1 MKKTCGGLLKAAGA
15 GLLLLAGVGVVSA
28 APVPVTA
35 IATSPGFLPGQ
46 IESNGQA
53 LVYIQTAAGIFAPVG
68 ATCTYCPVGDPGRA
82 YDEPAPASSVAAL
95 SGLKYTQGVLGI
107 GSGVKFS
114 LGVTVTNDSIGILLG
129 ELGNNTQHTG
139 DPVTVY
145 PTTNG
150 VRVGSWKRAIVSAD
164 YGELLNE
171 DWRYVY
177 SNAQTLHAFLTTFR
191 LSDFT
196 NDMGELSF
204 DGIELADNSGYDPNI
219 VATFNLDEPLAPY
232 APETPLL
239 LPVTAATFSPGFF
252 VNPETNGQTLAG
264 ITTAE
269 GTFLSITGLTCTAS
283 GGEIGYA
290 RGETAPTN
298 TKEAVSGL
306 RFTQIAINAGT
317 AKWTLDRTVG
327 QQDDRVR
334 FFLGEVGLS
343 GSANTD
349 NNVLI
354 RPLFNGS
361 RIDNWVLQI
370 PSSSWGAPIS
380 PPWQTYY
387 GGNYIFRGQMMSFA
401 LTDFTNGIPGRLEWV
416 NGFEVSGSDG
426 DLNVFGTYE
435 LPPPPPDG
443 TVIMFY

>member
-1 MKKTCGGLLKAAGA
+1 MKRTCGGLLKAAGA

-35 IATSPGFLPGQ
+35 IATHPGFLPDQ

-53 LVYIQTAAGIFAPVG
+53 LVYIQTTNGIYAPVG
-68 ATCTYCPVGDPGRA
+68 ATCTYCSVGDPGRA

-95 SGLKYTQGVLGI
+95 SGLKYTQGVLGM
-107 GSGVKFS
+107 GSVVKFS
-114 LGVTVTNDSIGILLG
+114 LGVTVTNDSVGILLG

-164 YGELLNE
+164 YGELLAD
-171 DWRYVY
+171 DWLYRY
-177 SNAQTLHAFLTTFR
+177 SASQTLHAFLTTFR

-196 NDMGELSF
+196 NDTGELSF
-204 DGIELADNSGYDPNI
+204 DGIELADNTGYDPNM
-219 VATFNLDEPLAPY
+219 VATFGVPLAPY
-232 APETPLL
+232 VPATSYL
-239 LPVTAATFSPGFF
+239 LPVTAATFSPGFV

-269 GTFLSITGLTCTAS
+269 GTFLSITGLTCSAS

-290 RGETAPTN
+290 RNEPVPAN
-298 TKEAVSGL
+298 TKEALSGL
-306 RFTQIAINAGT
+306 RFTQIAVNAGT
-317 AKWTLDRTVG
+317 AKWTLDRMVG
-327 QQDDRVR
+327 QKDDRVR
-334 FFLGEVGLS
+334 FFLGEVGIS

-349 NNVLI
+349 NNVFI

-370 PSSSWGAPIS
+370 PSSSWGTPIS
-380 PPWQTYY
+380 PPWQTYF
-387 GGNYIFRGQMMSFA
+387 GGSYIFRGQMMSFA

-416 NGFEVSGSDG
+416 NGFEVSGSG
-426 DLNVFGTYE
+426 EDLNVFGTYE
-435 LPPPPPDG
+435 LPPDG
-443 TVIMFY
+443 TVILFY

>member
-1 MKKTCGGLLKAAGA
+1 MKRTCGGLLKAAGA

-239 LPVTAATFSPGFF
+239 LPVTAATFSPGF
-252 VNPETNGQTLAG
+252 VNNPETNGQILAS

-269 GTFLSITGLTCTAS
+269 GLFRELTGLTCTVAS
-283 GGEIGYA
+283 GTKAYATGEPVPA
-290 RGETAPTN
+290 TTA
-298 TKEAVSGL
+298 EALSGL
-306 RFTQIAINAGT
+306 RYTQFSVNAGDIT
-317 AKWTLDRTVG
+317 WTLDKTVG
-327 QQDDRVR
+327 QNDVRRR
-334 FFLGEVGLS
+334 FFS
-343 GSANTD
+343 GRHGD
-349 NNVLI
+349 PVL
-354 RPLFNGS
+354 LKG
-361 RIDNWVLQI
+361 Q
-370 PSSSWGAPIS
+370 PSVRWAFRARRGGVRRSWR
-380 PPWQTYY
+380 TV
-387 GGNYIFRGQMMSFA
+387 R
-401 LTDFTNGIPGRLEWV
+401 
-416 NGFEVSGSDG
+416 
-426 DLNVFGTYE
+426 
-435 LPPPPPDG
+435 G
-443 TVIMFY
+443 TVPAVKR